1 VSDELPAPPVLVF
14 PRLGFVS
21 EFLVRFRSPVAIT
34 RVVRITVLFIRNPA
48 KAENISG
55 DRNLYRL

>member
-1 VSDELPAPPVLVF
+1 VLEF

-48 KAENISG
+48 KAEKHFGGPERGPPIIL
-55 DRNLYRL
+55 RFT